1 MLITTLD
8 FILINCLSYITGIGS
23 GVLILCKYKDNFMIR
38 SRSRDNLNQTNNQL
52 PNVTPVLASA
62 PPPSNPVKITLE

>member
-1 MLITTLD
+1 
-8 FILINCLSYITGIGS
+8 
-23 GVLILCKYKDNFMIR
+23 MIR

-52 PNVTPVLASA
+52 PQVTPVLASA